1 MASTADRRSTIEN
14 GNILG
19 LGECPMIATTG
30 VVHGGC
36 FVIANTAGNCTNGT
50 DAASSRFV
58 GVAREGA
65 TNTGAAGAV
74 IAKLYTSGD
83 FLFNIS
89 ASTLD
94 ATDIGKTVY
103 IFDNDTVTDAGTATN
118 DIPVGTLIRLPS
130 ATTCIV
136 RIQAGGFAAS

>member
-1 MASTADRRSTIEN
+1 MAVTADRRVIIEN

-30 VVHGGC
+30 VVYGGAM
-36 FVIANTAGNCTNGT
+36 VIANATGNCTNAT

-65 TNTGAAGAV
+65 TNTGVAGAV

-83 FLFNIS
+83 FLFNINS
-89 ASTLD
+89 TTLD
-94 ATDIGKTVY
+94 ATDIGKTVF
-103 IFDNDTVTDAGTATN
+103 IFDNDTVTDAAGATN
-118 DIPVGTLIRLPS
+118 DVPVGTLIRLPS

-136 RIQAGGFAAS
+136 RIQTPGFAAS